1 MLTNCLSGQAASGHS
16 TRLGTAGDNRG
27 IYGYFEAS
35 NTYPVLDVCGAH
47 VGVTPDSNGQPVV
60 HYHSQVYPPFFVGCY
75 TNADATMTLAQ
86 CRALFT
92 GCSSTAY
99 SIATAHGSGTYQ
111 RDCPCWDP
119 TTRSNVPGATGTPG
133 YWPASLR
140 LPPPPSPPP
149 PSPSPPPPSPSLL
162 PPPPPPSPFGIAA
175 CAGARGCCVV
185 IFRGA
190 SGAQCN
196 DVPVWDLSGWT
207 HPGGGNVRA
216 TSLCGTVRKNWQSRS
231 SSHGSSQNPETDAA
245 SLNGGGQRVG
255 YYRDPTCDNPCFPS
269 HASVTMA
276 DGTRVPV
283 AFLREGDA
291 IVAATRDGALTTDT
305 VSLLSIANPEA
316 NADFLTL
323 TIADGRNLSLTS
335 AHHVPI
341 GPRCCGVLEQA
352 KDLIVGTTIWTVPA
366 TGGAGLVAQPI
377 TKIGRT
383 AAAGL
388 HSPVLSNGGFPVVDG
403 LVTSFDSMGKVR
415 LATYILKPLLSVCK
429 LTDTCG
435 YLRTLLLGAEM
446 AYIV

>member
-1 MLTNCLSGQAASGHS
+1 MPGLRQFCVMCLV
-16 TRLGTAGDNRG
+16 
-27 IYGYFEAS
+27 I
-35 NTYPVLDVCGAH
+35 GA
-47 VGVTPDSNGQPVV
+47 TSSP
-60 HYHSQVYPPFFVGCY
+60 PPF
-75 TNADATMTLAQ
+75 
-86 CRALFT
+86 
-92 GCSSTAY
+92 
-99 SIATAHGSGTYQ
+99 
-111 RDCPCWDP
+111 
-119 TTRSNVPGATGTPG
+119 
-133 YWPASLR
+133 
-140 LPPPPSPPP
+140 LPSPSPPP
-149 PSPSPPPPSPSLL
+149 PSPSPPPPSG
-162 PPPPPPSPFGIAA
+162 PFGIAA
-175 CAGARGCCVV
+175 CAGASACCVV

-190 SGAQCN
+190 SQCN

-255 YYRDPTCDNPCFPS
+255 YYRDPACDNPCFPS

-415 LATYILKPLLSVCK
+415 LATYVLKPLLSVCK